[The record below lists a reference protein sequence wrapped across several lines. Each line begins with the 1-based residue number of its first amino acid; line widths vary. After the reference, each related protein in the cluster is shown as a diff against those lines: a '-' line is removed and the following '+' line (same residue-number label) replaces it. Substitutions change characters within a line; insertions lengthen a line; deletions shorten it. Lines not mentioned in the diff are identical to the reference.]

1 MKEHFKESTSWK
13 PFSKSGLMLLMLYL
27 KWLLWNYQVQSRLK
41 LTELHIY
48 MKVQLMIQLDKP
60 SKNVTKMVHSVFSS
74 QRWFL
79 QMIKVDSM
87 LSEEFSQELFHQEW
101 KLEFKDQ
108 TMFLENQMI
117 SKLKTFKELLS
128 WWEVKSKQSQMYL
141 AETLLLLLVLINIF
155 WNKELLLLMK
165 MLTTLES
172 WNTQYLL

>member
-1 MKEHFKESTSWK
+1 
-13 PFSKSGLMLLMLYL
+13 
-27 KWLLWNYQVQSRLK
+27 
-41 LTELHIY
+41 
-48 MKVQLMIQLDKP
+48 
-60 SKNVTKMVHSVFSS
+60 
-74 QRWFL
+74 
-79 QMIKVDSM
+79 
-87 LSEEFSQELFHQEW
+87 
-101 KLEFKDQ
+101 
-108 TMFLENQMI
+108 MFLENQMI